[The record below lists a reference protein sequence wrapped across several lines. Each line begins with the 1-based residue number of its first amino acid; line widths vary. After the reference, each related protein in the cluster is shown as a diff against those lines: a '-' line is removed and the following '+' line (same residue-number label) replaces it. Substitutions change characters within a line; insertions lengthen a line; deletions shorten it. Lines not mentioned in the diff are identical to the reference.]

1 MSEERSGSDRASVVR
16 SPTRSMMP
24 LLVAGTVVTISTNS
38 MVTVLL
44 PDIGRSLGAGPVA
57 LGWTATGALLGLAIG
72 SPVYG
77 FLGLRFGIR
86 AVLAAGLV
94 VFTAGVAIAAT
105 SPNIAILI
113 AARGL
118 QGIGAGAVPTLA
130 GYAVVTVVEP
140 ARRGAAFGLLGSATG
155 AAQVAGPV
163 VGGTLGEAVGWRG
176 VFTLAGL
183 IDVPL
188 AVASLRLLPGRSST
202 AETSRSVDVVGV
214 VLLAGAVSALLAAI
228 NLWGQPT
235 TSPRLIWTLL
245 ALGAVATLGL
255 VWRSRTAR
263 EPFIPPALLRRRGY
277 APACAVAAVTLGGSV
292 AVEVLIPLQVSDLR
306 GLDSAA
312 IGLVLLPGAVVAV
325 AAAVPAGRV
334 ADRVGNRA
342 VAAAGVGSMVVGV
355 MVLSSTAGSAPTVI
369 ATGMATTELGF
380 VVTAVAA
387 QNAAGRS
394 LDAQLTGVG
403 LGLFHTARYLGG
415 GIGAALGP
423 SILEARGNI
432 LRSWNPAH
440 HGAGADYADTLLLLA
455 PILLVGLMVT
465 PRIRRD

>member
-1 MSEERSGSDRASVVR
+1 MSDQRSGSDRASVVR

-24 LLVAGTVVTISTNS
+24 ILVAATVLTISTNS
-38 MVTVLL
+38 MITVLL
-44 PDIGRSLGAGPVA
+44 PDIGRSLGSGPVA
-57 LGWTATGALLGLAIG
+57 LGWTVTGALLGLAIG

-94 VFTAGVAIAAT
+94 VFTAGVAIAAV
-105 SPNIAILI
+105 SPNITFLI

-163 VGGTLGEAVGWRG
+163 VGGTLGEFVGWRG

-183 IDVPL
+183 IAVPL
-188 AVASLRLLPGRSST
+188 AVASLKLLPRRSST
-202 AETSRSVDVVGV
+202 ETSRSIDVAGV

-235 TSPRLIWTLL
+235 ASQRLIWTLL
-245 ALGAVATLGL
+245 VLGAVAALGL

-277 APACAVAAVTLGGSV
+277 VPACTVAAGALGVSV

-306 GLDSAA
+306 GLESGV

-325 AAAVPAGRV
+325 AVAAPAGRV

-342 VAAAGVGSMVVGV
+342 VAAAGVLSMVVGV
-355 MVLSSTAGSAPTVI
+355 MVLSSTAGSGPIVI

-394 LDAQLTGVG
+394 LDAQLASVG
-403 LGLFHTARYLGG
+403 FGLFHTARYLSG

-423 SILEARGNI
+423 GILEARGSI
-432 LRSWNPAH
+432 LQSWNPAH
-440 HGAGADYADTLLLLA
+440 HGAGANYADTLLLLA
-455 PILLVGLMVT
+455 PVLLVGLTMT
-465 PRIRRD
+465 ARIRRD

>member
-1 MSEERSGSDRASVVR
+1 
-16 SPTRSMMP
+16 MMP
-24 LLVAGTVVTISTNS
+24 VLVAATVLAISTNS
-38 MVTVLL
+38 MITVLL
-44 PDIGRSLGAGPVA
+44 PEIGRSLGSGPVA

-77 FLGLRFGIR
+77 SLGLRFGIR
-86 AVLAAGLV
+86 AVLTAGLI
-94 VFTAGVAIAAT
+94 VFAAGVAMAAA
-105 SPNIAILI
+105 SPNIIILI

-118 QGIGAGAVPTLA
+118 QGIGAGAVATLA
-130 GYAVVTVVEP
+130 GYAVVTIVEP
-140 ARRGAAFGLLGSATG
+140 ARRGAAFGVLGGATG

-163 VGGTLGEAVGWRG
+163 VGGTLGEFIGWRG

-183 IDVPL
+183 IAVPL
-188 AVASLRLLPGRSST
+188 AVASLKLLPRCSST
-202 AETSRSVDVVGV
+202 ESSRSIDIAGV

-228 NLWGQPT
+228 TLWGLPT
-235 TSPRLIWTLL
+235 ASQRLSWSLL
-245 ALGAVATLGL
+245 ALGAIAALGL

-277 APACAVAAVTLGGSV
+277 VPACIAAAMTLGVSV
-292 AVEVLIPLQVSDLR
+292 AVEILIPLQVSDLR
-306 GLDSAA
+306 GLESGA

-325 AAAVPAGRV
+325 AVAVPAGRI

-342 VAAAGVGSMVVGV
+342 VVAAGVLSMVLGV
-355 MVLSSTAGSAPTVI
+355 TVLSSTAGSGPIVI

-394 LDAQLTGVG
+394 LDAQLVGVG
-403 LGLFHTARYLGG
+403 IGLFHTARYLSG

-423 SILEARGNI
+423 GILEARGNI
-432 LRSWNPAH
+432 LQSWNPAH
-440 HGAGADYADTLLLLA
+440 HGAGANYADTLLLLV
-455 PILLVGLMVT
+455 PILLVGLT
-465 PRIRRD
+465 LTARIRRD

>member
-1 MSEERSGSDRASVVR
+1 
-16 SPTRSMMP
+16 MP
-24 LLVAGTVVTISTNS
+24 ILVAATALTISTNS
-38 MVTVLL
+38 MITVLL
-44 PDIGRSLGAGPVA
+44 PDIGRSLGSGPVA

-72 SPVYG
+72 SPIYG
-77 FLGLRFGIR
+77 LLGLRFGIR

-94 VFTAGVAIAAT
+94 VFTAGVAIAAV
-105 SPNIAILI
+105 SPNITILI

-130 GYAVVTVVEP
+130 GYAVVTAVEP

-163 VGGTLGEAVGWRG
+163 VGGTLGEFVGWRG

-183 IDVPL
+183 IAVPL
-188 AVASLRLLPGRSST
+188 AAAGLKLLPRRSS
-202 AETSRSVDVVGV
+202 AETSRSIDVAGV

-235 TSPRLIWTLL
+235 ASQPLIWTLL
-245 ALGAVATLGL
+245 VLGAVAALGL

-277 APACAVAAVTLGGSV
+277 VPACTVAAVGLGASV

-306 GLDSAA
+306 GLESGA

-325 AAAVPAGRV
+325 AVAVPAGRV

-342 VAAAGVGSMVVGV
+342 VAAAGVLSMVIGV
-355 MVLSSTAGSAPTVI
+355 MVLSSTAGSGPIVI

-403 LGLFHTARYLGG
+403 IGLFHTARYLSG

-423 SILEARGNI
+423 GILEARGGI
-432 LRSWNPAH
+432 LQSWNPAH

-455 PILLVGLMVT
+455 PILLVGLTVAA
-465 PRIRRD
+465 RIRRD